1 MRDSPRFPI
10 HIPVSWENA
19 ARGRGTIN
27 NLGLN
32 GAFVSMPGNAKI
44 NMPLVTLRFP
54 LPDNSRSLEVMS
66 LVVRTTD
73 KGLGVKFLDLDPDQ
87 KYALWQSLIPL
98 WSGLLKKCSYCGKSL
113 EISRKAAL
121 CPWCKSP
128 LDFSEERFIERL
140 VEQSPPR
147 EMIGAC
153 PAMLQ
158 IFHLIRKVALS
169 DVPVLITGASGTGKE
184 MVAQAIHQRS
194 TRAKDPFVTVNCGAI
209 PRELLESE
217 LFGHERGAFTGAYRT
232 VVGKVEL
239 AHRGTLFLDEVGEL
253 PLHMQVKLLRFLQE
267 FTFERLGSQRSKGV
281 DVRVISA
288 TNANLP
294 EMIAAGRFRDDLYYR
309 LDVINMKLP
318 DLKNRGDDVLIMA
331 NVLLRRYAKQTPKQI
346 KAFSRKAEQEMLHYH
361 WPGNVR
367 ELINYVRRAV
377 VMAEEPWITPQDL
390 GLPQPG
396 ANARSETKSENGRN
410 LGLKEAKAQF
420 EARLIA
426 QTLASCR
433 GNVQLAA
440 QALKTSRS
448 FIYYLISKHEL
459 QTADPASGQIIQRFG
474 NP

>member
-87 KYALWQSLIPL
+87 RYALWQSLIPL

-158 IFHLIRKVALS
+158 IFHLIRKVAVS
-169 DVPVLITGASGTGKE
+169 DFPVLITGASGTGKD

-194 TRAKDPFVTVNCGAI
+194 TRAKGPFVVVNCAAI

-217 LFGHERGAFTGAYRT
+217 LYGYERGTFTGACRT

-253 PLHMQVKLLRFLQE
+253 PLYMQVKLLRFLQE

-288 TNANLP
+288 TNANFP
-294 EMIAAGRFRDDLYYR
+294 KMIAAGRFREDLYYR
-309 LDVINMKLP
+309 LDVINMELP
-318 DLKNRGDDVLIMA
+318 DLKNRGDDVLILA
-331 NVLLRRYAKQTPKQI
+331 NVFLRRYAMETSKQLKG
-346 KAFSRKAEQEMLHYH
+346 FSREAELEMLHYH
-361 WPGNVR
+361 WPGNIR

-377 VMAEEPWITPQDL
+377 VMAESPWISPNEL
-390 GLPQPG
+390 GLSQPG
-396 ANARSETKSENGRN
+396 ANARSENGRN
-410 LGLKEAKAQF
+410 LGLKEAKAHF
-420 EARLIA
+420 EAHLVA
-426 QTLASCR
+426 QTLANCR

-448 FIYYLISKHEL
+448 IIYHLISKHGL
-459 QTADPASGQIIQRFG
+459 RLMSQPHDR
-474 NP
+474 